1 MSHHI
6 TNLVGEIARDLH
18 HASIAVRQSRH
29 AEFTGQTKGGTGLG
43 EAFGPVEVLQRSTD
57 GRTEITEL
65 EVPLTG
71 HRAGGQGHRDAGG
84 GRGAQQGELGIAQ
97 AAGADLDGA
106 HEHLAALVL
115 VAITEEDGRRTH
127 GAAGGVE
134 ALVGGPIVLLDA
146 VHVLHHHWRIGRHV
160 VGRRNAVPG
169 SGREG
174 ATAVVAA
181 AALTEVAALPE
192 QVAVV
197 GIARRT
203 GLQQR
208 GRTRTGSTH
217 EEVIHNGVL
226 VDPAAAPVG
235 VDAVSHHIADLVG
248 QIARHLHHAGV
259 AARESGQA
267 QLAGQTERGSGLGE
281 ALGPVEV
288 IQRGADGGTEITEFE
303 VPLTGHR
310 AGRDGGR
317 DAGGRRATERE
328 ALGVAELAG
337 ADLDGVDEHLAALV
351 LVAITEEDGCRS
363 HRAASGVEAL
373 IGGPIVLLD
382 AIDVLGDHRRICGH
396 VIGGHHAVPRTGREG
411 AAAVVAAAALAEVVA
426 LPEQVTVV
434 GVGARAG
441 LQQRGRTR
449 AGGRDE
455 QIIDEGVLIDPGA
468 AAVGRNAVG
477 HHVTDLVGEVARN
490 LHHAGVAARESRQ
503 TELAGQAERRAGLGQ
518 TFGPVEVF
526 QSLAGG
532 GAQIT
537 LVEVP
542 LTGHAGGRTTGR
554 HDTERPVVGQGH
566 RGRVGEA
573 EAHQIVGR
581 GAGSVRIILQLR
593 AAAGLD
599 QLLRGHR
606 NAIEVELHTGGGH
619 GGGAVLD
626 QRRHR
631 SSGRQTV
638 GARARGGLCHI
649 RTGGGSRGRTG
660 VRRDGT
666 GVGRIIHQD
675 ALAGLVDRVPLEVR
689 TETGLPVDQAERI
702 HSGHRGIHRKLVLV
716 ALFALERAGIPLE
729 LADLGG
735 EEIAGIGADEH
746 RVGIV
751 VVHVRAVRAHADT
764 EGGHTGGQL
773 QKADDFDCEV
783 VGVRTTAGDTREH
796 AGSKRGDEVAL
807 DVGDIDRGPV
817 ELEID
822 GVHQVGAGRGGQRPR
837 EGLIG
842 HGRTGGIHEGSVD
855 LAQRADTI
863 VGQCGL
869 SGPLEGADDEAPL
882 SRTRGGKLRR
892 SG

>member
-1 MSHHI
+1 M
-6 TNLVGEIARDLH
+6 
-18 HASIAVRQSRH
+18 
-29 AEFTGQTKGGTGLG
+29 
-43 EAFGPVEVLQRSTD
+43 
-57 GRTEITEL
+57 
-65 EVPLTG
+65 
-71 HRAGGQGHRDAGG
+71 
-84 GRGAQQGELGIAQ
+84 
-97 AAGADLDGA
+97 
-106 HEHLAALVL
+106 
-115 VAITEEDGRRTH
+115 VAITEKDGRRTH
-127 GAAGGVE
+127 GAARRVE

-146 VHVLHHHWRIGRHV
+146 VHVLHHHRRIGRHV

-197 GIARRT
+197 GIGART

-208 GRTRTGSTH
+208 GSTRSRGRDENVVH
-217 EEVIHNGVL
+217 DGVL
-226 VDPAAAPVG
+226 VDSAAAAVG
-235 VDAVSHHIADLVG
+235 VDAVSHHITNLVG
-248 QIARHLHHAGV
+248 QIARDLHHASIAV
-259 AARESGQA
+259 RQSRHAEFT
-267 QLAGQTERGSGLGE
+267 GQTEGSTGLGE
-281 ALGPVEV
+281 AFGPVEV
-288 IQRGADGGTEITEFE
+288 IQRRTNGGTEITELE

-317 DAGGRRATERE
+317 DAGGRRATEGE
-328 ALGVAELAG
+328 ALGVAELTG
-337 ADLDGVDEHLAALV
+337 ANLDGVDEHLAALV
-351 LVAITEEDGCRS
+351 LVAITKKDGRRT
-363 HRAASGVEAL
+363 HGAARGVEAL
-373 IGGPIVLLD
+373 IGRPVVLLD
-382 AIDVLGDHRRICGH
+382 AVDVLGDHRRIGRH
-396 VIGGHHAVPRTGREG
+396 VISRNHAVPGSGREG
-411 AAAVVAAAALAEVVA
+411 ATAVVAAAALTEVVA
-426 LPEQVTVV
+426 LPEQVAVV

-449 AGGRDE
+449 ARGRDE
-455 QIIDEGVLIDPGA
+455 QIIDEGVLVDPGA
-468 AAVGRNAVG
+468 AAVGGDAVG
-477 HHVTDLVGEVARN
+477 HHVTNLVGEVARN

-660 VRRDGT
+660 VRRNRT
-666 GVGRIIHQD
+666 GVGRIVHQD
-675 ALAGLVDRVPLEVR
+675 PLAGLVDRVPLEVR
-689 TETGLPVDQAERI
+689 AETGLPVDQAERI
-702 HSGHRGIHRKLVLV
+702 HTGHRGIHRKLVLI

-773 QKADDFDCEV
+773 QEANDFDREV

-796 AGSKRGDEVAL
+796 AGSKRGDQVAL
-807 DVGDIDRGPV
+807 DVRDIDRGPIQ
-817 ELEID
+817 LEVDRIHQSGAGGRGQGAGEGFVRNGHSC
-822 GVHQVGAGRGGQRPR
+822 GVHKSSI
-837 EGLIG
+837 E
-842 HGRTGGIHEGSVD
+842 
-855 LAQRADTI
+855 LAQRANAV

-869 SGPLEGADDEAPL
+869 SRSLHRADNKPAL
-882 SRTRGGKLRR
+882 GRSRSGKLGR
-892 SG
+892 SRQGVGGYSGLGGLQGRQNRKNPEVVGYVHSSAMSSDNSCRLVCINQTDPVAEYHRNLTPLTTVSEHPSRDLFGQLIRNRD